1 MNSEEIWNKYSL
13 KLKHYIMK
21 NISNQFDA
29 EDILQEL
36 GIRIKKNEDKT
47 SNITNIEAWLFRI
60 TKNLIS
66 DYYRSKNN
74 CSYIEDLNKIHISTN
89 TEHDNYN
96 IETANCLLKLAE
108 YLPLT
113 YKEAIIESDYKGE
126 KQTILCQRWGIS
138 YSGSKNRVQRARKKL
153 RANFLNCCEIKFD
166 NSGNVIEFYN
176 KSINKSKFPCI
187 KC

>member
-21 NISNQFDA
+21 NVSNQFDA

-36 GIRIKKNEDKT
+36 GIRIKKNENKIN
-47 SNITNIEAWLFRI
+47 NITNIEAWLFKI

-74 CSYIEDLNKIHISTN
+74 CSYIEDLNKINISTN
-89 TEHDNYN
+89 TEQDNYN
-96 IETANCLLKLAE
+96 IETANCLLKLVE
-108 YLPLT
+108 YLPST
-113 YKEAIIESDYKGE
+113 YKDAIIESDYRGE
-126 KQTILCQRWGIS
+126 KQTILGQKWGIS

-153 RANFLNCCEIKFD
+153 RANFLDCCEIKFD
-166 NSGNVIEFYN
+166 NSGNVTEFYN
-176 KSINKSKFPCI
+176 KSINENKFPCI